1 VTMLLT
7 FILCGFLITAFLMTM
22 AKRVTALIGAF
33 RMQAVFLFLYTLAM
47 AVAQKHLELFLV
59 AGLIFALKVAIIP
72 YVLARIVR
80 RIDVE
85 ENLGLIVN
93 PTISLIIALCLSG
106 LAYTFAHRI
115 MPRALPTELDAFVVS
130 IAVICIGFFI
140 MVSRLKALS
149 QVLGLLAMEN
159 GIFLAAAA
167 ITGGMPFFVEIA
179 LAFDLFLFVIIVE
192 IFVYRVNRLFTHIDT
207 SKMNSLKG

>member
-1 VTMLLT
+1 MSLT
-7 FILCGFLITAFLMTM
+7 FILAGFLIATFLMTV

-33 RMQAVFLFLYTLAM
+33 RLQSIFLFLYTLAM
-47 AVAQKHLELFLV
+47 AVTQKHLELFLV
-59 AGLIFALKVAIIP
+59 SGLILALKVIVIP
-72 YVLARIVR
+72 YVLTRIVR
-80 RIDVE
+80 RIEVE
-85 ENLGLIVN
+85 ENLGLVVN
-93 PTISLIIALCLSG
+93 PPISLVIALSLAC
-106 LAYTFAHRI
+106 LAYVFAHQI
-115 MPRALPTELDAFVVS
+115 MPRALPAELDAFVVS
-130 IAVICIGFFI
+130 IAAIGIGFFI

-149 QVLGLLAMEN
+149 QVLGLLAMES
-159 GIFLAAAA
+159 GILLAAAA